1 MPDKEYLRIPDHVS
15 VVEAGKMIGLS
26 YRRTYQLVHEGRLPS
41 TKVGGKHMIPIEEV
55 EKYQRNPPGRT
66 RIEAPDWYLF
76 DANVKV
82 FSTQI
87 QVRVRAGQQ
96 ELFAQKLQQIYEEQE
111 YKFPGTMRRYIFKN
125 TTAPDLVTI
134 ILLWK
139 SNEMP
144 GERVRENQLETFQ
157 SAFADVL
164 DWDTAQITFNEG
176 LLYT

>member
-1 MPDKEYLRIPDHVS
+1 MIQKEDI
-15 VVEAGKMIGLS
+15 EA
-26 YRRTYQLVHEGRLPS
+26 YQS
-41 TKVGGKHMIPIEEV
+41 
-55 EKYQRNPPGRT
+55 NPPGRT
-66 RIEAPDWYLF
+66 RKKP
-76 DANVKV
+76 VKWRKFKGRARV

-87 QVRVRAGQQ
+87 QVHVRAGQQ
-96 ELFAQKLQQIYEEQE
+96 GLLAQKLQRILEEQE
-111 YKFPGTMRRYIFKN
+111 YQFPGTMRRYIFNN
-125 TTAPDLVTI
+125 TAAPDLVTI

-144 GERVRENQLETFQ
+144 GEKVRANQLETFQ